1 MQLDGGYQVLSDQ
14 QVHHQL
20 KEPLLPYISAYR
32 LDKSSFF
39 SRKVTAGTDMMV
51 IISVY
56 YGAQLSM
63 LYTNLRGQSGG
74 RLDAV
79 QIQWMI
85 KSTRFENNQR
95 MVLWDENA
103 PVLFCSEVEVMV
115 SFFTMVLPRNMEID
129 NPKHCKN
136 VYPYVQLNK
145 ACGDCIATIIFNLQE
160 AGRSMPVGQEGAG
173 IILANVCASILL
185 RQRFHHVE
193 KEGGALQSDQDHH
206 DRDCNPCIKNE
217 NFQNSNNEMKTE
229 DESELHQQV
238 DQDKHA
244 DQDPRDCQQFLLGV
258 KSVRASQIIPV
269 RKNYPLLLPHP
280 VQQGHGPQGE
290 KKINEVTGDA
300 GLPIRIITEVGTHT
314 CKVEFIKV
322 ISDNDNQPVLA
333 LTLTERCTPLTNTD
347 VRRMATVVHIQ
358 EGEDNTSGG
367 PSEGIERSAVQLCQ
381 VVLGRDDAD
390 SESELSYNS
399 MISKVTEIITY
410 SVPAVAMTIA
420 AEMHLSGHV
429 QVGSNIAVRMME
441 KGAALPK
448 VPWEGDVIDEGRRQ
462 QSRKSWISS
471 TKVMKNQYKLP
482 GTAITL
488 FSHDLAQDGSCGRE
502 IQDVLEGDPWQED
515 AQRMLKKLKR
525 KYPKDD
531 STVVLGL
538 AALTGWWLAKGQW
551 VCTQLY
557 CPSLVWPALY
567 S

>member
-1 MQLDGGYQVLSDQ
+1 M
-14 QVHHQL
+14 
-20 KEPLLPYISAYR
+20 
-32 LDKSSFF
+32 
-39 SRKVTAGTDMMV
+39 T
-51 IISVY
+51 
-56 YGAQLSM
+56 
-63 LYTNLRGQSGG
+63 
-74 RLDAV
+74 
-79 QIQWMI
+79 
-85 KSTRFENNQR
+85 
-95 MVLWDENA
+95 
-103 PVLFCSEVEVMV
+103 
-115 SFFTMVLPRNMEID
+115 
-129 NPKHCKN
+129 
-136 VYPYVQLNK
+136 
-145 ACGDCIATIIFNLQE
+145 
-160 AGRSMPVGQEGAG
+160 
-173 IILANVCASILL
+173 
-185 RQRFHHVE
+185 
-193 KEGGALQSDQDHH
+193 
-206 DRDCNPCIKNE
+206 
-217 NFQNSNNEMKTE
+217 
-229 DESELHQQV
+229 
-238 DQDKHA
+238 
-244 DQDPRDCQQFLLGV
+244 
-258 KSVRASQIIPV
+258 
-269 RKNYPLLLPHP
+269 
-280 VQQGHGPQGE
+280 
-290 KKINEVTGDA
+290 
-300 GLPIRIITEVGTHT
+300 
-314 CKVEFIKV
+314 IKV

-390 SESELSYNS
+390 SETELSYNS

-420 AEMHLSGHV
+420 AEMHFSGHV